1 MLTAE
6 RIELFK
12 QMVSNNQSPTNP
24 EDAADY
30 EVVKAMIVSQAMAGQ
45 VAQTPSTTVVTPTY
59 TANVPVASVP
69 AVATT
74 LTPTTPVAASFD
86 SPVPS
91 NGSAFTME
99 DAMKSA
105 MAVDHYL
112 KPKYGQM
119 FIDNEVV
126 NNDPI
131 FVSIDLDSIVVKSSI
146 KAGNPVKY
154 YSTLNGRDCIQGGS
168 WADVV
173 ADVQKIDPKARPYF
187 CVDLAMKVA
196 KPICAFDNRIVVDTG
211 CYLGHTTATTNWKD
225 WSRFYQALPT
235 HTGSVF
241 VKLTRQDVK
250 KDSNQWG
257 LLNFEY
263 VTNEQAQQLGLVA

>member
-12 QMVSNNQSPTNP
+12 TMLINNQIPTNP
-24 EDAADY
+24 EDTADF
-30 EVVKAMIVSQAMAGQ
+30 EIVKAMVISQATAGDAAT
-45 VAQTPSTTVVTPTY
+45 VAANQTQTP
-59 TANVPVASVP
+59 NLVPVNNTAPATVAST
-69 AVATT
+69 ASA
-74 LTPTTPVAASFD
+74 PVA
-86 SPVPS
+86 S

-99 DAMKSA
+99 EAMKSS
-105 MAVDHYL
+105 MAVDSYL
-112 KPKYGQM
+112 KVKYGQT
-119 FIDNEVV
+119 FINDQTVSD
-126 NNDPI
+126 DPI
-131 FVSIDLDSIVVKSSI
+131 YVSIDLDSIVVKSAI

-154 YSTLNGRDCIQGGS
+154 YSTLNGKDCLQGGS

-173 ADVQKIDPKARPYF
+173 ADMQKIDPKARPYF

-196 KPICAFDNRIVVDTG
+196 QDIKAFNGQVIMSTG
-211 CYLGHTTATTNWKD
+211 NFIGHTTATTNWKD

-241 VKLTRQDVK
+241 VKLTRQNVK
-250 KDSNQWG
+250 KDNNSWG

-263 VTNEQAQQLGLVA
+263 VNDAQAQALGLVG